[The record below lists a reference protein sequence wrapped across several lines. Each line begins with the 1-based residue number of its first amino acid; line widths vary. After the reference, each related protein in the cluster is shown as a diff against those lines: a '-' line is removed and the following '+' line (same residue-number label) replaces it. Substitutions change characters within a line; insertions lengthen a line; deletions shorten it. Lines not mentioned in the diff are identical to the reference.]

1 VIVRLRF
8 APSIIGT
15 HYSSHSCVCCGSFG
29 RVCWR
34 STGSVRGFRSW
45 SRFGSSSCV
54 RCARQRRRTVAHAS
68 LQPSR
73 RRWVTAIHRDGVEPA
88 QHNRFRAGAPQH
100 FEQERRNGV
109 RKRLEPFTV
118 RTPFGPDLD
127 YLLSLSAFAAP
138 GTRYR
143 HQRRRCSTARSP
155 AKWSSTCN
163 SGARQPPR
171 LNTFTSCFPRIP
183 LCSALRTLCNTTGH
197 RLQRGLLRQHFF
209 LGLRSANVLD
219 FTGHFRRF
227 HD

>member
-1 VIVRLRF
+1 VFASRPRPALLTAGVQPNHRPTWAGLGANGQTVIVRLRF

-73 RRWVTAIHRDGVEPA
+73 RRSVTAIHRDGVEPA

-127 YLLSLSAFAAP
+127 YLLSLLAA
-138 GTRYR
+138 
-143 HQRRRCSTARSP
+143 
-155 AKWSSTCN
+155 
-163 SGARQPPR
+163 GAVDPQ
-171 LNTFTSCFPRIP
+171 I
-183 LCSALRTLCNTTGH
+183 
-197 RLQRGLLRQHFF
+197 
-209 LGLRSANVLD
+209 GLRGSWDEVSASAQALLDRTVPGKVVLD
-219 FTGHFRRF
+219 VQ
-227 HD
+227 